1 MKKKERETMEPETIP
16 VELEDEPIIEAVA
29 IEPEPEPVKPDFAFL
44 EQKAIA
50 LAKTLEAEIVAL
62 ETQAN
67 QALADIAA
75 KIPSLLAR
83 IEDLRYK
90 VQKARSGG

>member
-1 MKKKERETMEPETIP
+1 MEPETIP

-29 IEPEPEPVKPDFAFL
+29 AEPVEPEPVKPDFAFL

-50 LAKTLEAEIVAL
+50 LAKTLEAEIAAL

-75 KIPSLLAR
+75 KLPSLLAR